1 MSVLKV
7 EENRRDKSDMVDFKF
22 RYKITYADGQTY
34 DRKHI
39 LSVQV
44 TEEEHKLIIQGILRG
59 IEIKNNAQI
68 PDVIS
73 RMTETVE
80 YVDRWMNVNGANR
93 TTPLKKARN
102 ITNLEFSLPDD
113 VYQRICRMKNP
124 LEQLNHGEEKMVLY
138 RSDGS
143 SVTISSYFGEV
154 TIQDSREKNI
164 THTMETDYFIER
176 LLK

>member
-1 MSVLKV
+1 
-7 EENRRDKSDMVDFKF
+7 MVDFKF

-59 IEIKNNAQI
+59 IEIKDNVEI
-68 PDVIS
+68 PDVVS

-80 YVDRWMNVNGANR
+80 YADCWMNINGSNR
-93 TTPLKKARN
+93 TTPLIKTRN
-102 ITNLEFSLPDD
+102 ITNLEFFLPDD

-154 TIQDSREKNI
+154 TMQDSREKNI